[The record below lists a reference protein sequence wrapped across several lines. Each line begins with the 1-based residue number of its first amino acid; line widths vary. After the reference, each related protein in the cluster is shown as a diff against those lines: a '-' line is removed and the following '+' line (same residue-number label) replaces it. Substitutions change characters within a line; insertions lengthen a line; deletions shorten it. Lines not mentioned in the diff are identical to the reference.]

1 MNNPPPI
8 QRSMAT
14 LNENGQVIA
23 HCIECD
29 GALTVFL
36 AGDPRIG
43 QGFGQ
48 ITRPISEHEAE
59 IYQLVRCTGCG
70 SGALLTLQSF
80 RRHNQV
86 ALRDFYPEAQD
97 RLSLPSDVPDGIAKE
112 FQEGERC
119 REANC
124 FRAAAAMF
132 RSVLDKTLRA
142 NGYKEKR
149 GTNLEQQIDAAAG
162 DGVITA
168 ARQRRAHDE
177 IRVLGND
184 VLHEEWEPV
193 SAGDVAAARQYAQ
206 RILEDFYDDRESVL
220 KLLRAKGRVP
230 DEDRPATTE

>member
-1 MNNPPPI
+1 
-8 QRSMAT
+8 MAT
-14 LNENGQVIA
+14 LNGNGQVIA
-23 HCIECD
+23 HCTECD
-29 GALTVFL
+29 GALTVFS
-36 AGDPRIG
+36 AFDHQRG
-43 QGFGQ
+43 QGYGQ
-48 ITRPISEHEAE
+48 ITRSTSQLEGEV
-59 IYQLVRCTGCG
+59 YQLVRCTGCG

-80 RRHNQV
+80 NRHSQV
-86 ALRDFYPEAQD
+86 SLLDFYPEAQD
-97 RLSLPSDVPDGIAKE
+97 RLTLPSGVPDGIAKE
-112 FQEGERC
+112 FREGERC

-168 ARQRRAHDE
+168 SRQRRAHDE

-184 VLHEEWEPV
+184 VLHEEWEPI
-193 SAGDVAAARQYAQ
+193 SADDVAAARQYAQ

-230 DEDRPATTE
+230 DEDRATATE